1 MEQYIR
7 SSLLDYASNVFIT
20 PLYTIIPYLTSAHE
34 VRVAWILS
42 LLCYLLD
49 IQIHVGGPILI
60 LYPFW
65 LQYMLGPCKSVKQN
79 VITCITHNQLT
90 HID

>member
-7 SSLLDYASNVFIT
+7 SSLLDYASSVFIN
-20 PLYTIIPYLTSAHE
+20 PLYTLTPYLISAHE

-60 LYPFW
+60 LYPF
-65 LQYMLGPCKSVKQN
+65 
-79 VITCITHNQLT
+79 
-90 HID
+90 